1 MSTAPKVT
9 MADIEDM
16 IVDTSY
22 TVLADGRTTIC
33 QLTLRNGFTVL
44 GSSACVCAENFDEAL
59 GQKYSREKAVDQ
71 CWELG
76 GLLLAERLYQE
87 NKSKATTFVDRL
99 HAEWRENHERL
110 GKLQAALAKPHPS
123 ITAKHLKMLQ
133 DQAVI
138 MQDYDAILK
147 MRLDDLSQG

>member
-1 MSTAPKVT
+1 MSQAPKVT

-16 IVDTSY
+16 IVGTNY
-22 TVLADGRTTIC
+22 TVLPDGRTTIC

-59 GQKYSREKAVDQ
+59 GQKYSREQAVDH
-71 CWELG
+71 CWELA

-110 GKLQAALAKPHPS
+110 YKLKAMLVAPNPS
-123 ITAKHLKMLQ
+123 ITPVHMMMLQ
-133 DQAVI
+133 DQVEI
-138 MQDYDAILK
+138 MQNYDAVLK
-147 MRLDDLSQG
+147 MRLDDLRQG